1 MGKTRRVVKWLGGMV
16 FAFLSLLKGLN
27 AGELTVSWNAN
38 TEIDLKG
45 YKIYYGMASQNYSTV
60 VDVGNV
66 VNYSLNGLA
75 EGQVYFFA
83 VTAYDTAN
91 NESGFSDEVSAQ
103 VKVSDV
109 TAPTLYAVD
118 VVNASLL
125 YLTFSEAIERT
136 SAENASNYQ
145 ISSHVTI
152 LSVRLAPDNRVVQ
165 IETTP
170 HQAGSYTIVV
180 NNIRDLAPSPNII
193 AANSSLSYEY
203 VPDDFTPPSMTEV
216 RSVDETHVD
225 VTFSEEL
232 ERSSAEIVGNFKISN
247 GITVQQVSLDPNNR
261 IVHLVTS
268 GHENGITYI
277 LTVNKVRDISVQH
290 NEIPANSSLSYTYY
304 ADDQVRPSIYSVNIR
319 NENLVDVAFSEKVSQ
334 ASAEEISNF
343 QINNGIVVL
352 VAILDNDQK
361 TVHLSTTSH
370 LAGGN
375 YVLTINNIIDL
386 AQVPNTIVSNST
398 VSYSY
403 NPDDTARPLIS
414 LTESID
420 ATHVRLTFS
429 ESLDRESA
437 ELENNYKINK
447 GVSVIEAV
455 LDATSRIVELVTSA
469 HISGEMYVLT
479 VNNVKDQAPVANII
493 AANSTVEYTYIYQDR
508 EPPQVTAVNLLDLT
522 HLEITFNEIMERES
536 AEMVANYSISD
547 DILIFGAVLD
557 NDLKIVQLTT
567 SAHEENKTY
576 TLTVNKVRDRSD
588 HRNEIA
594 PNSSFIYSL
603 ESETEE
609 RVAYL
614 NKESYQLAYLNVG
627 DAYYIDRDYT
637 ITSIPD
643 VMSEFM
649 WISTAND
656 DRGNKEEGFLSFKLN
671 ETSKVYVAYD
681 SRATNYPNWLIR
693 DFHRIGKSIGVSEY
707 AKNLDLWESE
717 FDSGMVVLGGNMAGG
732 SQGVESMYVVLIES
746 ENSLRPQAPENMS
759 DPSSLGPADMFL
771 LYQNYPNPF
780 NAGTEIRF
788 QLPKNVFVELTI
800 YNILGQTVRTLV
812 QGHKNAGHHLLQWDG
827 RNGDGLIVP
836 SGVYFSRLIIKRQ
849 EILKGRNIDRILYNN
864 VRKMLM
870 VK

>member
-1 MGKTRRVVKWLGGMV
+1 MSKTRRVVKWLRGMV
-16 FAFLSLLKGLN
+16 VVFIFLARITH

-38 TEIDLKG
+38 TESDLKG
-45 YKIYYGMASQNYSTV
+45 YKIYYGTASQNYNTV

-83 VTAYDTAN
+83 VTAYDTAH
-91 NESGFSDEVSAQ
+91 NESGFSEEVSAQ
-103 VKVSDV
+103 VQVNDV
-109 TAPTLYAVD
+109 TPPTLYAVD

-125 YLTFSEAIERT
+125 YLTFSEEVERA
-136 SAENASNYQ
+136 SAENVSNYQ
-145 ISSHVTI
+145 INNNVTI
-152 LSVRLAPDNRVVQ
+152 LSVRLAQGNRIVH
-165 IETTP
+165 IETAP
-170 HQAGSYTIVV
+170 HQAGAYSIVV
-180 NNIRDLAPSPNII
+180 NNIRDLATSPNSI

-203 VPDDFTPPSMTEV
+203 IPDDFTPPSMTEV

-225 VTFSEEL
+225 VTFSEEI
-232 ERSSAEIVGNFKISN
+232 ERSTAETTGNFKINN
-247 GITVQQVSLDPNNR
+247 GITIQQVSLDQNNR
-261 IVHLVTS
+261 TVHLVTNA
-268 GHENGITYI
+268 HENGVTYI
-277 LTVNKVRDISVQH
+277 LTVNKVRDVSVQH

-304 ADDQVRPSIYSVNIR
+304 ADDNVRPYIYSVTIR
-319 NENLVDVAFSEKVSQ
+319 NENLVDVVFSEKITE
-334 ASAEEISNF
+334 ASAEAISNF
-343 QINNGIVVL
+343 QINNNIAVL

-375 YVLTINNIIDL
+375 YVLTVNNIMDM
-386 AQVPNTIVSNST
+386 AQVPNSILPNSI

-403 NPDDTARPLIS
+403 NPDDTAPPQIS
-414 LTESID
+414 LTESVD
-420 ATHVRLTFS
+420 ATHLRLTFS
-429 ESLDRESA
+429 EALDRESA

-455 LDATSRIVELVTSA
+455 LDASAKIIQLVTTA
-469 HISGEMYVLT
+469 HTSGETYVLT
-479 VNNVKDQAPVANII
+479 INNVKDQAPAPNAI
-493 AANSTVEYTYIYQDR
+493 AANTTAEYTYIYQDV
-508 EPPQVTAVNLLDLT
+508 EPPQVTNVDLIDLT
-522 HLEITFNEIMERES
+522 HLEITFNEIVERES
-536 AEMVANYSISD
+536 AELVANYSISD

-588 HRNEIA
+588 HRNEIV
-594 PNSSFIYSL
+594 PNSNFIYSL
-603 ESETEE
+603 ESVTEE

-643 VMSEFM
+643 AMTGFM

-656 DRGNKEEGFLSFKLN
+656 DRGEKEEGFLSFKLS

-681 SRATNYPNWLIR
+681 SRAANYPNWLVR
-693 DFHRIGKSIGVSEY
+693 DFHRVGKSIGVSEY
-707 AKNLDLWESE
+707 AKNLDLWEGE
-717 FDSGMVVLGGNMAGG
+717 FDSGMVVLGGNMAEG

-746 ENSLRPQAPENMS
+746 ENSLRPQTPENMS

-788 QLPKNVFVELTI
+788 QLPKNVYVELTI
-800 YNILGQTVRTLV
+800 YNILGQTIRTLV

-827 RNGDGLIVP
+827 KNSDGLIVP

-849 EILKGRNIDRILYNN
+849 ELLKGRNIDRILYNN